1 MASKPAASG
10 SLTLTL
16 EVIREML
23 NLRNTYS
30 QLDAENGN
38 SSSALTVRHQANSV
52 NHRSGNGDD
61 KTHAPGTRLSHGPWS
76 RGEKGSL
83 HYM

>member
-1 MASKPAASG
+1 MASKPTASG

-38 SSSALTVRHQANSV
+38 SSSALAVRHQANSV
-52 NHRSGNGDD
+52 NHRSGNGE
-61 KTHAPGTRLSHGPWS
+61 RS
-76 RGEKGSL
+76 SL
-83 HYM
+83 KRYSLKRNGLRVSKKFFLMI